1 VATTAAI
8 VNGVVWSL
16 PFPHRVEQHL
26 LKCKY
31 LKSLSQSFKRI
42 NH

>member
-31 LKSLSQSFKRI
+31 FEVSVTSFERI